1 MAYPKR
7 TDFEKQTFIAKV
19 FILLKT
25 KGKLVQYNNLDKETD
40 LNKKYESALRYSR
53 EMGYKYEGVLG
64 LDEPQTDLA
73 ILSAPTDGTEET
85 TELAE
90 LSEVPTT
97 KETTEETKESDFTF
111 NSMTAEEVQER
122 IQNHR
127 CNSLYK
133 QKQQN
138 TIKQQKSE
146 RRKMLLEKHYEV
158 LDWLQSI
165 DDGIVKGDYFEAKK
179 MIALFNSY
187 AERLQ
192 NMLDKVYVER
202 AQKVLKQLAEL
213 QTVLGKEGIK
223 KINESIGAYV
233 PITE

>member
-7 TDFEKQTFIAKV
+7 TEFEKKTFIAKV

-25 KGKLVQYNNLDKETD
+25 KGKLVQYNNLDKETNLD
-40 LNKKYESALRYSR
+40 KKYESALRYSR

-64 LDEPQTDLA
+64 LDEPQTDMA
-73 ILSAPTDGTEET
+73 ILTAPTDRTET

-90 LSEVPTT
+90 LSEEP
-97 KETTEETKESDFTF
+97 TTEEVTEEAKESGFKQ

-127 CNSLYK
+127 CRSPYK

-138 TIKQQKSE
+138 TIKQLNSE
-146 RRKMLLEKHYEV
+146 RRKMLLENHYDV

-179 MIALFNSY
+179 MIALLNDY
-187 AERLQ
+187 ANRLG
-192 NMLDKVYVER
+192 NLLDKVYVER

>member
-64 LDEPQTDLA
+64 LEKPQTDLA
-73 ILSAPTDGTEET
+73 ILSAPTDVTEET
-85 TELAE
+85 AELAE
-90 LSEVPTT
+90 LSEEPTT
-97 KETTEETKESDFTF
+97 EETTEETKESDFTF

-127 CNSLYK
+127 CNSPYK

>member
-73 ILSAPTDGTEET
+73 ILSAPTDVTEET
-85 TELAE
+85 AE
-90 LSEVPTT
+90 LSEEPTT
-97 KETTEETKESDFTF
+97 EETTEETKKSDFTF

-127 CNSLYK
+127 CNSPYK

-179 MIALFNSY
+179 MIALLNDY
-187 AERLQ
+187 ANRLG
-192 NMLDKVYVER
+192 NLLDKVYAER
-202 AQKVLKQLAEL
+202 AERVLKQLAEL
-213 QTVLGKEGIK
+213 QKVLGKEGIM
-223 KINESIGAYV
+223 KINEGIGACV
-233 PITE
+233 AI

>member
-7 TDFEKQTFIAKV
+7 TEFEKKTFIAKV

-25 KGKLVQYNNLDKETD
+25 KGKLVQYNNLDKETNLD
-40 LNKKYESALRYSR
+40 KKYESALRYSR

-64 LDEPQTDLA
+64 LDEPQTDMA
-73 ILSAPTDGTEET
+73 ILTAPTDRTET

-90 LSEVPTT
+90 LSEEP
-97 KETTEETKESDFTF
+97 TTEEVTEEAKESGFKQ

-127 CNSLYK
+127 CRSPYK

-138 TIKQQKSE
+138 TIKQLNSE
-146 RRKMLLEKHYEV
+146 RRKMLLENHYDV

>member
-73 ILSAPTDGTEET
+73 ILSAPTDVTEET
-85 TELAE
+85 AE
-90 LSEVPTT
+90 LSEEPTT
-97 KETTEETKESDFTF
+97 EETTEETKESDFTF

-127 CNSLYK
+127 CNSPYK

-179 MIALFNSY
+179 MIALLNDY
-187 AERLQ
+187 ANRLG
-192 NMLDKVYVER
+192 NLLDKVYVER
-202 AQKVLKQLAEL
+202 AERVLKQLVEL
-213 QTVLGKEGIK
+213 QNVLGKEGVK
-223 KINESIGAYV
+223 KINEGIGACV
-233 PITE
+233 AI

>member
-7 TDFEKQTFIAKV
+7 TEFEKQTFIAKV

-85 TELAE
+85 TE
-90 LSEVPTT
+90 
-97 KETTEETKESDFTF
+97 ETKESDFTF

-127 CNSLYK
+127 CNSPYK

-179 MIALFNSY
+179 MIALLNDY
-187 AERLQ
+187 ANRLG
-192 NMLDKVYVER
+192 NLLDKVYVER
-202 AQKVLKQLAEL
+202 AERVLKQLVEL
-213 QTVLGKEGIK
+213 QNVLGKEGIK
-223 KINESIGAYV
+223 KINEGIGACV
-233 PITE
+233 AI

>member
-90 LSEVPTT
+90 LSEV
-97 KETTEETKESDFTF
+97 TF

-127 CNSLYK
+127 CNSPYK

-179 MIALFNSY
+179 MIALLNDY
-187 AERLQ
+187 ANRLG
-192 NMLDKVYVER
+192 NLLDKVYVER
-202 AQKVLKQLAEL
+202 AERVLKQLVEL
-213 QTVLGKEGIK
+213 QNVLGKEGIK
-223 KINESIGAYV
+223 KINEGIGACV
-233 PITE
+233 AI

>member
-85 TELAE
+85 TE
-90 LSEVPTT
+90 
-97 KETTEETKESDFTF
+97 ETKESDFTF

-127 CNSLYK
+127 CNSPYK

-179 MIALFNSY
+179 MIALLNDY
-187 AERLQ
+187 ANRLG
-192 NMLDKVYVER
+192 NLLDKVYVER
-202 AQKVLKQLAEL
+202 AERVLKQLVEL
-213 QTVLGKEGIK
+213 QNVLGKEGIK
-223 KINESIGAYV
+223 KINEGIGACV
-233 PITE
+233 AI

>member
-19 FILLKT
+19 FKLLKT

-64 LDEPQTDLA
+64 LEKPQTDLA
-73 ILSAPTDGTEET
+73 ILSAPTDVTEET
-85 TELAE
+85 AE
-90 LSEVPTT
+90 LSEEPTT
-97 KETTEETKESDFTF
+97 EETTEETKESDFTF

-127 CNSLYK
+127 CNSPYK

-179 MIALFNSY
+179 MIALLNDY
-187 AERLQ
+187 ANRLG
-192 NMLDKVYVER
+192 NLLDKVYVER
-202 AQKVLKQLAEL
+202 TEKVLKQLAEL
-213 QTVLGKEGIK
+213 ESVLGKEEIMR
-223 KINESIGAYV
+223 INDSIGAYV

>member
-19 FILLKT
+19 FKLLKT

-73 ILSAPTDGTEET
+73 ILSAPTDVTEET
-85 TELAE
+85 AE
-90 LSEVPTT
+90 LSEEPTT
-97 KETTEETKESDFTF
+97 EETTEETKESDFTF

-127 CNSLYK
+127 CNSPYK

-233 PITE
+233 PIKE

>member
-19 FILLKT
+19 FKLLKT

-73 ILSAPTDGTEET
+73 ILSAPTDVTEET
-85 TELAE
+85 AE
-90 LSEVPTT
+90 LSEEPTT
-97 KETTEETKESDFTF
+97 EETTEETKESDFTF

-127 CNSLYK
+127 CNSPYK

-146 RRKMLLEKHYEV
+146 RRKMHLEKHYEV

-233 PITE
+233 PIKE

>member
-1 MAYPKR
+1 M
-7 TDFEKQTFIAKV
+7 

-25 KGKLVQYNNLDKETD
+25 KGKLVQYNNLDKETNLD
-40 LNKKYESALRYSR
+40 KKYESALRYSR

-64 LDEPQTDLA
+64 LDEPQTDMA
-73 ILSAPTDGTEET
+73 ILTAPTDRTET

-90 LSEVPTT
+90 LSEEP
-97 KETTEETKESDFTF
+97 TTEEVTEEAKESGFKQ

-127 CNSLYK
+127 CRSPYK

-138 TIKQQKSE
+138 TIKQLNSE
-146 RRKMLLEKHYEV
+146 RRKMLLENHYDV

-179 MIALFNSY
+179 MIALLNDY
-187 AERLQ
+187 ANRLG
-192 NMLDKVYVER
+192 NLLDKVYVER

>member
-7 TDFEKQTFIAKV
+7 TEFEKKTFIAKV

-25 KGKLVQYNNLDKETD
+25 KGKLVQYNNLDKETNLD
-40 LNKKYESALRYSR
+40 KKYESALRYSR

-64 LDEPQTDLA
+64 LDEPQTDMA
-73 ILSAPTDGTEET
+73 ILTAPTDRTET

-90 LSEVPTT
+90 LSEEP
-97 KETTEETKESDFTF
+97 TTEEVTEEAKESGFKQ

-127 CNSLYK
+127 CRSPYK

-138 TIKQQKSE
+138 TIKQLNSE
-146 RRKMLLEKHYEV
+146 RRKMLLENHYDV

-233 PITE
+233 PIKE

>member
-73 ILSAPTDGTEET
+73 ILSAPTDVTEET
-85 TELAE
+85 AE
-90 LSEVPTT
+90 LSEEPTT
-97 KETTEETKESDFTF
+97 EETTEETKESDFTF

-127 CNSLYK
+127 CNSPYK

-179 MIALFNSY
+179 MIALLNDY
-187 AERLQ
+187 ANRLG
-192 NMLDKVYVER
+192 NLLDKVYVER
-202 AQKVLKQLAEL
+202 AERVLKQLVEL
-213 QTVLGKEGIK
+213 QNVLGKEGIK
-223 KINESIGAYV
+223 KINEGIGACV
-233 PITE
+233 AI

>member
-73 ILSAPTDGTEET
+73 ILSAPTDVTEET
-85 TELAE
+85 AE
-90 LSEVPTT
+90 LSEEPTT
-97 KETTEETKESDFTF
+97 EETTEETKESDFTF

-127 CNSLYK
+127 CNSPYK

-179 MIALFNSY
+179 MIALLNDY
-187 AERLQ
+187 ANRLG
-192 NMLDKVYVER
+192 NLLDKVYVER